1 MQLEKTSKMVNTLD
15 DFIKENEIR
24 IGEGKDFTT
33 TPPLYYQSLNDA
45 FYNYFKTVRNNKD
58 TYHFLLD
65 FKSWSRKDV
74 AFNFSNTDS
83 AVFAILG
90 FHRFFELLIK
100 DILRRINQFLAVKF
114 PDNEEDAIKFLNQEL
129 ESEIMETVEFRKAF
143 ERFKEAIKYQNKNPN
158 KIEYSIIQQFSFL
171 NDDTLNRLSRW
182 RNRIMHN
189 GSTIPNIYLLDYLVS
204 QKIIPLVDTV
214 VETDKDILKSYR
226 PHYFETLTG
235 IKIIE
240 EIKKIKFDF
249 RDFSNENKGNE
260 LALKI
265 LRLAH
270 LKELGRATYNL
281 EFTMKNN
288 ISYYDPYYK
297 DPIGRNKRFAEQE
310 KSHPSFYANK
320 KCPCC
325 GFDTLVVYRSEFD
338 DIFTKKKD
346 FISWFN
352 CFTCSYSLK
361 NNLGD
366 PEYFG
371 YSSEKLFATQ

>member
-1 MQLEKTSKMVNTLD
+1 MVKTLD
-15 DFIKENEIR
+15 EFFKENEIR

-33 TPPLYYQSLNDA
+33 NPPLYYQSLNDA

-58 TYHFLLD
+58 TYHFLLN
-65 FKSWSRKDV
+65 FSQWNREGV

-83 AVFAILG
+83 AVFMILG

-100 DILRRINQFLAVKF
+100 DILSRINPLLSVKF
-114 PDNEEDAIKFLNQEL
+114 PEDEEDAIKLLNQEL
-129 ESEIMETVEFRKAF
+129 SSEQMETVEFRKAF
-143 ERFKEAIKYQNKNPN
+143 ERFKEAIKYHGKNP
-158 KIEYSIIQQFSFL
+158 KKTEYAIIRQFSFL
-171 NDDTLNRLSRW
+171 NDDTLNRLAKW

-189 GSTIPNIYLLDYLVS
+189 GSNIPNIYLLDYLVS
-204 QKIIPLVDTV
+204 QKIIPIVDKV
-214 VETDKDILKSYR
+214 VETDKDNLKNYR
-226 PHYFETLTG
+226 PHFFETFSG
-235 IKIIE
+235 INIIE

-249 RDFSNENKGNE
+249 KDFYVKKNGNE

-281 EFTMKNN
+281 ELTLKNN
-288 ISYYDPYYK
+288 ISFYEPYYQ
-297 DPIGRNKRFAEQE
+297 DPIGRNRRFAEQE
-310 KSHPSFYANK
+310 KSHPSFFAIK

-325 GFDTLVVYRSEFD
+325 GYETLVVYRSDYD
-338 DIFTKKKD
+338 DVFSNKKD

-352 CFTCSYSLK
+352 CITCTYSLK

-371 YSSEKLFATQ
+371 YCNEKLFPSS